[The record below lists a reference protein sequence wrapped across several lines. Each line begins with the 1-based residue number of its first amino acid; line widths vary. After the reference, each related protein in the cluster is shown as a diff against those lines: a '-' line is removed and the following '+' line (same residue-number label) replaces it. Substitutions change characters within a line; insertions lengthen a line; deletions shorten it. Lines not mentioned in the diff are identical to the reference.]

1 MKVTDDNKL
10 YYLVKLDD
18 GKEMKFDTYEEAV
31 DCSIDKKDVM
41 HQIIEVTE
49 QVLVTHMPAQK

>member
-1 MKVTDDNKL
+1 MKVTDNNKL

-18 GKEMKFDTYEEAV
+18 GKEMKFDTYDEAV
-31 DCSIDKKDVM
+31 DYSIDKKDVM

>member
-1 MKVTDDNKL
+1 MKVTDNNKL
-10 YYLVKLDD
+10 YYLVRFDN
-18 GKEMKFDTYEEAV
+18 GEEMKFDTYDEAV
-31 DCSIDKKDVM
+31 DYSIDKKDVM

>member
-1 MKVTDDNKL
+1 MEVTDNNKL
-10 YYLVKLDD
+10 YYLVRLDD

-31 DCSIDKKDVM
+31 DYSIDKKDVM

-49 QVLVTHMPAQK
+49 EVLVTHMPAQK